1 MLLFPS
7 EQKQTSKVNR
17 LKFAFNKTRILLKYL
32 SNKDRSM
39 VHRRWVIWKV
49 TVPLGHV
56 MGKSFPLF
64 ASDIDEC
71 SVSPCK
77 NRGQCTDKVNDYSC
91 KCSEGFEGKDC
102 STGKFHL
109 GFLK

>member
-1 MLLFPS
+1 
-7 EQKQTSKVNR
+7 
-17 LKFAFNKTRILLKYL
+17 
-32 SNKDRSM
+32 
-39 VHRRWVIWKV
+39 
-49 TVPLGHV
+49 
-56 MGKSFPLF
+56 MGKSLPLF

-109 GFLK
+109 GFLKKLSVVFSSLDLPNLVVITKCGNKY